1 MDSLSQGKPEG
12 EKVRV
17 AVKGESA
24 STETQVLF
32 ELWEVVKDRE
42 AWHAAVHGI
51 AKIRT
56 RLSACLKGRSGRWN

>member
-1 MDSLSQGKPEG
+1 M
-12 EKVRV
+12 

-51 AKIRT
+51 AKIRI